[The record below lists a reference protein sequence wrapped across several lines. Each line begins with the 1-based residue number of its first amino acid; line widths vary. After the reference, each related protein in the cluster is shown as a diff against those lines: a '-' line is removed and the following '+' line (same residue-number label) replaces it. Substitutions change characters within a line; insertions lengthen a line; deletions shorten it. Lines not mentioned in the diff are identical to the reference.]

1 MAVRG
6 SDQRT
11 PPVRPP
17 RVVGGV
23 DFSFMYAAHDAFTR
37 DLARLAG
44 AATAGR
50 AAEPTV
56 RAGWV
61 TFTRQLSVHHT
72 AEDTALWPA
81 LRAKVTRAAE
91 IAVLDDM
98 AAEHAQID
106 PLLAQ
111 VDRALTEAAEA
122 AQAADSTSG
131 GDGGDALTASADELR
146 RLLSSHL
153 RHEENEALPLVATY
167 LGAKGWAAFGRSVA
181 KIHGLSGVAEF
192 FPWMLDGADPATRQQ
207 LLALLPPPARLVYRT
222 LWAPRY
228 ARATRW

>member
-37 DLARLAG
+37 DLARLA
-44 AATAGR
+44 AAAGR
-50 AAEPTV
+50 GAEPSV
-56 RAGWV
+56 RAGWA
-61 TFTRQLSVHHT
+61 TFSRQLSVHHT
-72 AEDTALWPA
+72 AEDTVLWPA

-111 VDRALTEAAEA
+111 VDRALTDAAATAEG
-122 AQAADSTSG
+122 ADGTGG

-181 KIHGLSGVAEF
+181 KTHGFSGVAEF

>member
-1 MAVRG
+1 MAARG

-37 DLARLAG
+37 DLARLA
-44 AATAGR
+44 AAADR
-50 AAEPTV
+50 AAEPSV
-56 RAGWV
+56 RAGWA
-61 TFTRQLSVHHT
+61 TFSRQLSVHHT
-72 AEDTALWPA
+72 AEDTMLWPA

-111 VDRALTEAAEA
+111 VDRALTGAATSA
-122 AQAADSTSG
+122 AAADGPG
-131 GDGGDALTASADELR
+131 GPGGDALTASADELR

-153 RHEENEALPLVATY
+153 RHEENEALPLVAAY
-167 LGAKGWAAFGRSVA
+167 LGARGWAAFGRSVA
-181 KIHGLSGVAEF
+181 KIHGFSGVAEF
-192 FPWMLDGADPATRQQ
+192 FPWMLDGANPATRQQ
-207 LLALLPPPARLVYRT
+207 LLGLLPPPARLVYRT